1 MVRPTSWLPLGALA
15 LLVALT
21 VWLDMLVQPGVAR
34 ADGTKRH
41 DPDLIVENFSARKLG
56 EDGRVLYTLAAR
68 KMVHYP
74 DDDSSH
80 LESLAFDAYEPRQ
93 PRVAITAE
101 RGRLEAGGDRVWVEG
116 NVRVRRDA
124 ADKSEPLTLATDN
137 VLLLP
142 DAGIAR
148 SQSDVALDS
157 PSAQATGTGFE
168 LNNRDRT
175 LRLNRVRAVFKPP
188 K

>member
-21 VWLDMLVQPGVAR
+21 VWLDILVQPGEAR

-56 EDGRVLYTLAAR
+56 EDGRVLYTLVAR

-80 LESLAFDAYEPRQ
+80 LESLAFDAFEPQQ
-93 PRVAITAE
+93 PRVAITAD
-101 RGRLEAGGDRVWVEG
+101 RGRLEKGTEKVWVEG
-116 NVRVRRDA
+116 NVLIKREA
-124 ADKSEPLTLATDN
+124 ADKIEAMVLATDN

-142 DAGIAR
+142 DEGVAR
-148 SQSDVALDS
+148 TQSEVKLDS
-157 PSAQATGTGFE
+157 ASARAVADGFE
-168 LNNRDRT
+168 MNNRDRT
-175 LRLNRVRAVFKPP
+175 LKLNRVRVAYKPAR
-188 K
+188 